1 MSITEGVESIR
12 FRDQSKGIKGF
23 LGISELQWIDRSGA
37 TNQDRAY
44 GGQESRFLRKMTW
57 VLIGLTL
64 SFLKIPK
71 CRYPASS
78 WMYQTGV

>member
-12 FRDQSKGIKGF
+12 FRDQSKGIKGC

-44 GGQESRFLRKMTW
+44 GGQESRFL
-57 VLIGLTL
+57 
-64 SFLKIPK
+64 
-71 CRYPASS
+71 
-78 WMYQTGV
+78 